1 MVATSF
7 ARALV
12 LTLKF
17 EGGYSDNP
25 RDPGGATNLGITQ
38 AALEYFRNHP
48 VSKADVKAL
57 SLEEAAK
64 IYKKNYWN
72 AVCCDQMP
80 AGIDM
85 CLFDLCVNSGAV
97 KAIKIL
103 QAAAGLKV
111 NGILTAQTLAAAQ
124 QNPPREL
131 IKSICYLRL
140 SFLQRLTIF
149 ATFGR
154 GWSARV
160 ALIES
165 ESAKLLAPRKCP
177 VSPSWARSTTYPA
190 SVRAVNICLF
200 RSFSSS
206 TRSKR
211 MYDNPVDMGR
221 TIYKLRCALV
231 NNLTAI
237 GINKKL
243 YNFSILFDDRYF
255 IHEPIRHL
263 T

>member
-7 ARALV
+7 ARALS

-38 AALEYFRNHP
+38 AALEYFRDHP

-85 CLFDLCVNSGAV
+85 CLFDLCVNSGPV

-124 QNPPREL
+124 QNPPHDL
-131 IKSICYLRL
+131 IKSICLLRL

-165 ESAKLLAPRKCP
+165 ESIKLLASTKLPL
-177 VSPSWARSTTYPA
+177 PSQPTAKDIPMLQVKNIFQSRTIWSNIIGLGAVTLSHFGLNMSDIDQSKIVD
-190 SVRAVNICLF
+190 SVAQIVAAG
-200 RSFSSS
+200 SFISSS
-206 TRSKR
+206 VFR
-211 MYDNPVDMGR
+211 V
-221 TIYKLRCALV
+221 LA
-231 NNLTAI
+231 
-237 GINKKL
+237 NKKL
-243 YNFSILFDDRYF
+243 L
-255 IHEPIRHL
+255 
-263 T
+263 